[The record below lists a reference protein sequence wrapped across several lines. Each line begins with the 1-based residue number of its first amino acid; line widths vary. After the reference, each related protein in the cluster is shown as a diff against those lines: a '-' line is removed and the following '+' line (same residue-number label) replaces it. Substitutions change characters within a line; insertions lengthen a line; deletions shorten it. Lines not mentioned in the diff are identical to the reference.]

1 VTCINGTAHNDGVVV
16 VDGVHLVH
24 RRHLHLV
31 STFGQTFTDR
41 GGHLVVCRPGSKDP
55 HKDPTVIDTCVY
67 RGEEVPINAFDQPTE
82 ITFETAAEHA
92 STRVPVAA
100 PGDSV
105 ADIRAGLWGKQFD
118 TAVAVAVCEQR
129 RFLGLIRIEDLIVAE
144 SDQRAIDVMDRDA
157 PIVAPGVD
165 QEKAAWKAVSHGE
178 ATLAVVDET
187 GVFQGV
193 IPPARMLSVLLW
205 EHDEDLARLGG
216 FQHDTL
222 AARQASTDPLLRRFR
237 KRMPWLLLG
246 LMGALAAA
254 GLVGSFEESLQAN
267 VLLAFFL
274 PGIVYMA
281 DAVGTQTETLLIRGL
296 SVGVS
301 IRQVVGREL
310 ATGALVGAT
319 VAAAFYPLAVWLWG
333 DVQVA
338 LAAALSLLAA
348 CSIAT
353 VVAMLLPYLFTKLG
367 KDPAFGSGPLGT
379 VIQDLLSI
387 LIYFAITTSLVA

>member
-1 VTCINGTAHNDGVVV
+1 
-16 VDGVHLVH
+16 
-24 RRHLHLV
+24 
-31 STFGQTFTDR
+31 
-41 GGHLVVCRPGSKDP
+41 
-55 HKDPTVIDTCVY
+55 
-67 RGEEVPINAFDQPTE
+67 VPINEFDQSAE
-82 ITFETAAEHA
+82 IAFETAAEHA
-92 STRVPVAA
+92 STRVPLAA

-105 ADIRAGLWGKQFD
+105 ADIRARLWGRQFD
-118 TAVAVAVCEQR
+118 TAAAVPVCDQGQ
-129 RFLGLIRIEDLIVAE
+129 FLGLIRIEDLIVAAGE
-144 SDQRAIDVMDRDA
+144 QRAVDVMDRDA
-157 PIVAPGVD
+157 PIVGPGVD
-165 QEKAAWKAVSHGE
+165 QETAAWKAVSHRE
-178 ATLAVVDET
+178 ATLAVVDES
-187 GVFQGV
+187 GMFQGL

-216 FQHDTL
+216 FQHDTV
-222 AARQASTDPLLRRFR
+222 AARQASTDPMLVRFR
-237 KRMPWLLLG
+237 KRMPWLVLG

-254 GLVGSFEESLQAN
+254 GLVGSFEAALQAN

-319 VAAAFYPLAVWLWG
+319 VAAAFYPIAVLVWG
-333 DVQVA
+333 DELIA

-353 VVAMLLPYLFTKLG
+353 LVAMLLPYVFTKLG

-387 LIYFAITTSLVA
+387 LIYFAITTSLVS